1 MRAVLALAA
10 ALLAAGCANLP
21 PNRPATPPE
30 LRAIAAARAAW
41 DAAGRP
47 GTARTEVDPERV
59 IVSELPREELF
70 GWCAACYPGPECR
83 EVRAC
88 LWMPNVHAFDAPRAH
103 VLVLTGVDGE
113 THIALVVHE
122 YLHALRG
129 TVVLE
134 LLERGAELP
143 AWAVQGEAGAAGD
156 LPDRPHR
163 DVALWGAI
171 EADALRR
178 WRASR

>member
-1 MRAVLALAA
+1 MRAALILAALAVAGCASLPPHRPMTAPETRATAA
-10 ALLAAGCANLP
+10 AL
-21 PNRPATPPE
+21 E
-30 LRAIAAARAAW
+30 AW
-41 DAAGRP
+41 LAAGRP
-47 GTARTEVDPERV
+47 AGDYDAIAPDRV
-59 IVSELPREELF
+59 IVSELPREELL
-70 GWCAACYPGPECR
+70 GRCGACYPGPECR

-88 LWMPNVHAFDAPRAH
+88 MWMPNVHAFDPPRAH
-103 VLVLTGVDGE
+103 VLVLAGVDGE

-129 TVVLE
+129 AVVLD

-163 DVALWGAI
+163 DAELWGAI